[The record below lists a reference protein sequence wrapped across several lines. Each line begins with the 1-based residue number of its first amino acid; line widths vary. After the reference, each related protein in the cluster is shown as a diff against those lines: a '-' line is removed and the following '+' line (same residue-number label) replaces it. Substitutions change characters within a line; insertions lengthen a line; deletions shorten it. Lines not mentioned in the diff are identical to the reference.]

1 VSTCNTIV
9 TVSRSNQNNIIVAPA
24 IAPRLPSNNKVT
36 EPMPVKFTVRVMPN
50 PTSYYFTLELNSQ
63 SNEKFTITVIDVTG
77 RMIEQKTDIP
87 ANSTL

>member
-1 VSTCNTIV
+1 
-9 TVSRSNQNNIIVAPA
+9 
-24 IAPRLPSNNKVT
+24 
-36 EPMPVKFTVRVMPN
+36 MPVKFTVRVMPN

-77 RMIEQKTDIP
+77 RMIEQKTGIP